1 MVSGTQYTFP
11 CTIPSAGGDE
21 ETVAAGDFYCV
32 SDATNNVV
40 IIPGSAA
47 AIPAGLTCK
56 GVVFHILDD
65 DFNAFKEMNDL
76 DGETLDG
83 YKNKHGLVVSLKKGQ
98 VFGSGDVNAIEAALQ
113 AIDSDN
119 YTSMDVSNGYKA
131 TQGLLAPSE
140 GVSFTALANHKE
152 SIPNATSW
160 YAPSF
165 NELKYLIKGEDAA
178 SEEASTSGQERIN
191 KSLKKIGADELS
203 GAIPSVTF
211 YNGTGDHGLCLMEAG
226 TEKDWHGVPGEV
238 FYPIC
243 AF

>member
-1 MVSGTQYTFP
+1 M
-11 CTIPSAGGDE
+11 
-21 ETVAAGDFYCV
+21 AAGDFYCV

-76 DGETLDG
+76 DGEALDG

-98 VFGSGDVNAIEAALQ
+98 NFGSGDVNAIEAALQ

-211 YNGTGDHGLCLMEAG
+211 YNGTVDGHGLCLMEAG